1 MPENQKK
8 PIKSQKKQAKF
19 NTEQN
24 NEQILKVNLKTLKEL
39 ESRKIF
45 E

>member
-1 MPENQKK
+1 MENQKK
-8 PIKSQKKQAKF
+8 TIKSQKKSAKF
-19 NTEQN
+19 NIDEN

>member
-39 ESRKIF
+39 NSHNCF